1 MQQVQQL
8 HPLSGQQSA
17 VPSLRV
23 TTVHPSLWE
32 RVQTWGKATLSSET
46 VAEIVLGTATVSLM
60 AWYLVGLYY
69 ALESY
74 TIMPMP

>member
-1 MQQVQQL
+1 MQQVQKL
-8 HPLSGQQSA
+8 HPLSGQPSI

-23 TTVHPSLWE
+23 TTVRPSVWE
-32 RVQTWGKATLSSET
+32 RIQAWRKKTLSQET
-46 VAEIVLGTATVSLM
+46 VAEIILGTVTVALM

>member
-1 MQQVQQL
+1 MQQVQKL
-8 HPLSGQQSA
+8 HPLSGQQSG

-23 TTVHPSLWE
+23 TTVYPSVWE
-32 RVQTWGKATLSSET
+32 RIQTWRKATFSPET
-46 VAEIVLGTATVSLM
+46 VAEIVLGTATLSLM

-74 TIMPMP
+74 TIIPVP